1 MNPRNPDLPGIFLG
15 PPLAHRGLHK
25 IADNRP
31 ENSRAAFEAAIE
43 KGYGIE
49 CDVQLTGDGRA
60 MVFHDYDLR
69 RLTPDSGPL
78 SARSVAE
85 LMRIPLVGTSES
97 IPTLAEMLALVAG
110 RVALLIEIKDQD
122 GAMGPGVGA
131 LEAAVAADLADYD
144 GPVAVM
150 SFNPNSVAALARL
163 APDVPR
169 GLTTSGFDDDDWEQL
184 AAPQRE
190 RLRKIPDYER
200 LGASFISHEAADLGR
215 PRVAELKAQGAAV
228 LCWTI
233 RSREAEKAARA
244 IADNVTFEGY
254 AARMRKPKLAKVGA

>member
-1 MNPRNPDLPGIFLG
+1 MTPKSPELPSVFLG

-25 IADNRP
+25 AEDQRP
-31 ENSRAAFEAAIE
+31 ENSRAAFEAAIA

-49 CDVQLTGDGRA
+49 CDVQLSGDGRA
-60 MVFHDYDLR
+60 MVFHDYDLK
-69 RLTPDSGPL
+69 RLTPDSGPI
-78 SARSVAE
+78 SGRSVAE
-85 LMRIPLVGTSES
+85 LVRIPLIGTQENV
-97 IPTLAEMLALVAG
+97 PTLAEILELVAG

-131 LEAAVAADLADYD
+131 LEAAVGADLAEYD

-150 SFNPNSVAALARL
+150 SFNPNSVAALARS

-169 GLTTSGFDDDDWEQL
+169 GLTTSGFNKKDWEQL
-184 AAPQRE
+184 AAPQRK
-190 RLRKIPDYER
+190 RLRTIPDYER
-200 LGASFISHEAADLGR
+200 LGASFVSHQADDLDR
-215 PRVAELKAQGAAV
+215 PRIAELKALGAAI

-233 RSREAEKAARA
+233 RSREAEAAARK

-254 AARMRKPKLAKVGA
+254 AARMRKGKARKTA